1 MAPLL
6 HPYCTLIAP
15 LLHPYGTLMAPLWHP
30 YGTLMAPLWLPYGTL
45 IAPLTFPHQVRTTLT
60 QPRFSFAYS
69 PSDFDTI
76 SMVSEGMIE
85 PAITRAWHATTHQC
99 CSRGGS
105 VLDVGGN
112 YGW

>member
-1 MAPLL
+1 MIASLVIAPHIVMAPLL
-6 HPYCTLIAP
+6 HPYCTL
-15 LLHPYGTLMAPLWHP
+15 MAPLWHL
-30 YGTLMAPLWLPYGTL
+30 YGTI
-45 IAPLTFPHQVRTTLT
+45 IAPLTSPHQVRTTLT